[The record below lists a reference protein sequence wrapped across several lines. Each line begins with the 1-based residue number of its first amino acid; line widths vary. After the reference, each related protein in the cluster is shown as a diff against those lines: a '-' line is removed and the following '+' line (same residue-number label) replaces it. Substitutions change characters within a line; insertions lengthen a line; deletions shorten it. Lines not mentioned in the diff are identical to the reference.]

1 MYFFFFS
8 FVFKI
13 KTRLMKFIARCGLE
27 TRETKH
33 VGLTDQTHGNF
44 ALLGEK

>member
-1 MYFFFFS
+1 
-8 FVFKI
+8 
-13 KTRLMKFIARCGLE
+13 MKFIARYYGLGTE

>member
-1 MYFFFFS
+1 
-8 FVFKI
+8 
-13 KTRLMKFIARCGLE
+13 MKFIAKYGLG
-27 TRETKH
+27 TWETKH